1 MLAKDI
7 MTKDVITVHKD
18 DVIESVIK
26 LLLENNISGAP
37 VVDDEGILL
46 GIVSEGDLIYK
57 SKKFHFPLYFTILD
71 SYIFLEQPKMI
82 EEQISKMTA
91 YKVESMMS
99 TVVHSVKQEDT
110 VEEIATIMNEKGVN
124 RVPVVD
130 ENKKVVGIVT
140 RKDIIKSYSK

>member
-7 MTKDVITVHKD
+7 MTKEVVAVHKD
-18 DVIESVIK
+18 EAIESVIK
-26 LLLENNISGAP
+26 LLLEKDISGAP
-37 VVDDEGILL
+37 VVDDENVLV

-71 SYIFLEQPKMI
+71 SYIFLEKPKMI

-99 TVVHSVKQEDT
+99 TEVHSASESAT
-110 VEEIATIMNEKGVN
+110 IEEIATIMNEKGVN
-124 RVPVVD
+124 RIPIVD
-130 ENKKVVGIVT
+130 ENRKVVGIVT
-140 RKDIIKSYSK
+140 RKDIIKSYSM

>member
-7 MTKDVITVHKD
+7 MTKDVVSVHKD
-18 DVIESVIK
+18 ESVESVIR
-26 LLLENNISGAP
+26 LLLEKDISGVP
-37 VVDDEGILL
+37 VVDDEGVLV

-71 SYIFLEQPKMI
+71 SYIFLEKPKMI
-82 EEQISKMTA
+82 EEQVSKMTA

-99 TVVHSVKQEDT
+99 TEVHSAAQDDT
-110 VEEIATIMNEKGVN
+110 VEDIATTMNEKGVN
-124 RVPVVD
+124 RVPIVD

-140 RKDIIKSYSK
+140 RKDIIKSYSM

>member
-7 MTKDVITVHKD
+7 MTKEVIKVHKD
-18 DVIESVIK
+18 EVVENVIK
-26 LLLENNISGAP
+26 LLLEKDISGVP
-37 VVDDEGILL
+37 VVDDEGMLV

-71 SYIFLEQPKMI
+71 SYIFLEKPKMI
-82 EEQISKMTA
+82 EEQVSKMTA

-99 TVVHSVKQEDT
+99 TEVHSAREDDT
-110 VEEIATIMNEKGVN
+110 VEDIATIMNEKGVN

-130 ENKKVVGIVT
+130 ESGKVVGIVT
-140 RKDIIKSYSK
+140 RKDIIKSYNM